1 MYHPPL
7 KNLTSVFQGSITIKR
22 LSCGITFIAI
32 MMPAQVDIC
41 KRAVITSLN
50 ACIGGAVNARSDD
63 DTAAHQ
69 MVFMLH
75 HAFGAAFLVHDF
87 FIRPGVI
94 MLCHGMLAREGALI
108 I

>member
-1 MYHPPL
+1 MPPHVVL
-7 KNLTSVFQGSITIKR
+7 MALELSLNDLLTNIGFDSIR
-22 LSCGITFIAI
+22 
-32 MMPAQVDIC
+32 P
-41 KRAVITSLN
+41 VITSLN
-50 ACIGGAVNARSDD
+50 ACNGCAVNARSDD

>member
-1 MYHPPL
+1 MPRIHRYNFRL
-7 KNLTSVFQGSITIKR
+7 RIFQSQNYSNFRNSLRKR
-22 LSCGITFIAI
+22 
-32 MMPAQVDIC
+32 P
-41 KRAVITSLN
+41 VITSLN
-50 ACIGGAVNARSDD
+50 ACIGGAVTAHGDD

-75 HAFGAAFLVHDF
+75 HTFGAAFLVHDF

-94 MLCHGMLAREGALI
+94 MLCHDMLAREDALI

>member
-1 MYHPPL
+1 
-7 KNLTSVFQGSITIKR
+7 
-22 LSCGITFIAI
+22 